1 MQEMFL
7 TAQQTRDLLEQ
18 YGSPLYVYS
27 EQILRQRC
35 RDMVGMLPK
44 DNAFVSYSV
53 KANTNLTLLRIA
65 HEEGLH
71 ADAMSLGEVELCR
84 IAGFAP
90 EEIFY
95 VCNNVSAA
103 EMKAVADMGIVVSVD
118 AVSQMETFAKACP
131 GGRAAVRVNTEFG
144 DGHSDKVITAG
155 KKTKFG
161 VQLCFMDDVCR
172 AAEKGGV
179 KIVGLN
185 QHIGSAVR
193 DPSHYEAAA
202 NVLIDEAL
210 KFPELELLDFGG
222 GFAVP
227 YKEGEASLDLDAM
240 HDMFARLRARLV
252 AEHPNGKNISIRI
265 EPGRYVAAEC
275 GVLLGT
281 VEAVKVNHEKT
292 YVGTDI
298 GFNDLIRP
306 MLYDAYHTIVFPE
319 SKGKVQPVTVTGNI
333 CESGDILAKDREL
346 PLAKEG
352 ETVAVLTA
360 GAYGFVMSSDY
371 NCRMRP
377 AEVLVSADGS
387 TKLIR
392 RRETID
398 DIVRMMPLED

>member
-1 MQEMFL
+1 
-7 TAQQTRDLLEQ
+7 
-18 YGSPLYVYS
+18 
-27 EQILRQRC
+27 
-35 RDMVGMLPK
+35 
-44 DNAFVSYSV
+44 
-53 KANTNLTLLRIA
+53 
-65 HEEGLH
+65 
-71 ADAMSLGEVELCR
+71 
-84 IAGFAP
+84 
-90 EEIFY
+90 
-95 VCNNVSAA
+95 
-103 EMKAVADMGIVVSVD
+103 
-118 AVSQMETFAKACP
+118 
-131 GGRAAVRVNTEFG
+131 
-144 DGHSDKVITAG
+144 
-155 KKTKFG
+155 
-161 VQLCFMDDVCR
+161 
-172 AAEKGGV
+172 
-179 KIVGLN
+179 
-185 QHIGSAVR
+185 
-193 DPSHYEAAA
+193 
-202 NVLIDEAL
+202 
-210 KFPELELLDFGG
+210 
-222 GFAVP
+222 
-227 YKEGEASLDLDAM
+227 
-240 HDMFARLRARLV
+240 MFARLRARLV

-319 SKGKVQPVTVTGNI
+319 SEGKVQPVTVTGNI

-387 TKLIR
+387 TKLVR

>member
-1 MQEMFL
+1 MQELFL
-7 TAQQTRDLLEQ
+7 TAKQTRQLLEQ

-65 HEEGLH
+65 HEEELH
-71 ADAMSLGEVELCR
+71 ADAMSLGEVEMCR

-90 EEIFY
+90 DEIFY

-103 EMKAVADMGIVVSVD
+103 EMKAVADRGIVVSVD

-161 VQLCFMDDVCR
+161 VQLCFMDDVRR
-172 AAEKGGV
+172 AADAGGV

-210 KFPELELLDFGG
+210 KFPELELI
-222 GFAVP
+222 
-227 YKEGEASLDLDAM
+227 DLDAM
-240 HDMFARLRARLV
+240 HAMFERLRARLA

-319 SKGKVQPVTVTGNI
+319 SDGKAQPVTVTGNI

-377 AEVLVSADGS
+377 AEVLVSKDGTS
-387 TKLIR
+387 RLIR

-398 DIVRMMPLED
+398 DVVRMMLPED